1 MTSFEIFDFWI
12 HLLSWDMIFFTYAFT
27 WSSSDTIIFKPYF
40 LTLWKLSVAFRS
52 RTHGQTHGAKS
63 SGGYT
68 PLWKRMVLAANS
80 KNSTH
85 SFDEPL
91 SESLWTL
98 DLSSLGLSALG
109 FASRD
114 FDDVFAVDIAAVLA
128 LLRWR
133 KKVIVH
139 VQSIQSAVSRLLKC
153 SPLISQLK
161 FVFGSVVAA
170 ETRSGRSPRDPW
182 RTTLKKFESEGSIGR
197 QAETKYRAITETSMR
212 RCFIRPAHS
221 ALQALRLQPA
231 AAPAWK
237 PFQHGFHTAP
247 TRLAAKLKSD
257 LERRI
262 EQIPIERFR
271 NFCIVAHVD
280 HGKSTLSDRLLEL
293 TGTIEK
299 GGLKQSLDR
308 LDVERERGITVK
320 ANTCSMVYN
329 HNGED
334 YLLHLVDTPGHV
346 DFRAEVSRSYASCG
360 GALLLVDASQGVQ
373 AQTVA
378 NFYLAFAQDLTLVPV
393 LNKVDLPTADRQRTL
408 DQLRDTFEID
418 STNAVSVSAKT
429 GKNVE
434 QLLPMIVEKI
444 PAPTTKDNAPLKML
458 LVDSWYDNYKGV
470 ILLVR
475 IFDGSIKPGDKVIS
489 FATGL
494 QYTVGEV
501 GIMYPLE
508 TSQTEL
514 RAGQVGYVY
523 FNPGMKRSK
532 DAKIGD
538 TFTTVGNQDKVEM
551 LPGFEEP
558 KSMVFVSAFPTDQG
572 DYSHLEDSIHQVT
585 LNDRSVSIMKESS
598 EALGAGW
605 RMGFLGTLHCSV
617 FEDRL
622 RQEHGASIII
632 TPPSVPFK
640 IVRRDGSEEIMTNP
654 NSFPD
659 GQIIH
664 QHIVDMQEPYITA
677 TITMPEEY
685 LGTVIEMCEANRGQQ
700 DSLSFFTATQVIL
713 KYQLPLERLV
723 DDFFGKL
730 KSATKGYA
738 SLDYEDAGFKSS
750 SITKLQLHVNK
761 VPVDAVARV
770 VHTSQAERLG
780 KAWVT
785 KFTKHVDRQM
795 FEVVIQAVAGKK
807 VVARETLKPFR
818 KDVTA
823 KLHAADISRR
833 RKLLER
839 QKEGRKKLRAVGN
852 VAIDNKA
859 FQSFLAK

>member
-1 MTSFEIFDFWI
+1 
-12 HLLSWDMIFFTYAFT
+12 
-27 WSSSDTIIFKPYF
+27 
-40 LTLWKLSVAFRS
+40 
-52 RTHGQTHGAKS
+52 
-63 SGGYT
+63 
-68 PLWKRMVLAANS
+68 
-80 KNSTH
+80 
-85 SFDEPL
+85 
-91 SESLWTL
+91 
-98 DLSSLGLSALG
+98 
-109 FASRD
+109 
-114 FDDVFAVDIAAVLA
+114 
-128 LLRWR
+128 
-133 KKVIVH
+133 
-139 VQSIQSAVSRLLKC
+139 
-153 SPLISQLK
+153 
-161 FVFGSVVAA
+161 
-170 ETRSGRSPRDPW
+170 
-182 RTTLKKFESEGSIGR
+182 
-197 QAETKYRAITETSMR
+197 MR
-212 RCFIRPAHS
+212 RCLIQPAHS
-221 ALQALRLQPA
+221 VLQALRYQPA
-231 AAPAWK
+231 TAHVRNYLQNAA
-237 PFQHGFHTAP
+237 FHT
-247 TRLAAKLKSD
+247 TTQRLAAKLKTD

-262 EQIPIERFR
+262 EKIPIDRFR

-393 LNKVDLPTADRQRTL
+393 LNKIDLPTADRQRTL

-418 STNAVSVSAKT
+418 SSNAVSVSAKS
-429 GKNVE
+429 GLNVE
-434 QLLPMIVEKI
+434 QLLPVIVEQI
-444 PAPTTKDNAPLKML
+444 PAPTTVEDAPLKML

-475 IFDGSIKPGDKVIS
+475 IFDGSINPGDKVYS
-489 FATGL
+489 FATGI

-501 GIMYPLE
+501 GIMYPLQTPQ
-508 TSQTEL
+508 TSL

-538 TFTTVGNQDKVEM
+538 TFTTVGNQDKVKM

-572 DYSHLEDSIHQVT
+572 DYAHLEDSIHQVT
-585 LNDRSVSIMKESS
+585 LNDRSVSVMKESS

-640 IVRRDGSEEIMTNP
+640 IVRKDGTEEVMTNP

-659 GQIIH
+659 PGVLH
-664 QHIVDMQEPYITA
+664 THIADLQEPYITA
-677 TITMPEEY
+677 TITLPEEY

-700 DSLSFFTATQVIL
+700 DSLTFFTATQVIL

-780 KAWVT
+780 KEWVK

-795 FEVVIQAVAGKK
+795 FEVVIQAITGRK

-823 KLHAADISRR
+823 KLHAADTSRR